1 VHIGYAC
8 LTIGVPH
15 TRQKSCT
22 LKNADEANLT
32 AIIEHN
38 LKALENI
45 IDYNISQNIR
55 LFRISSDLIP
65 FGSSPVNR
73 LDWWQLFDGRFKT
86 IGRKIKAGGLRVSMH
101 PGQYTVLNSSDADVV
116 TRAVQDLNYHA
127 RVLNSLGVNAEHKIV
142 LHIGGVYRDKEH
154 AIRRFVDQYRQ
165 LEDAVKER
173 LVIENDDKAYSIA
186 EVLAIGTQL
195 QIPVVFDN
203 LHHALNPGD
212 QPENDLFWIQ
222 ACGSTWQTKD
232 GVQKIH
238 YSQQDPLKR
247 SGSHSSSIRLDEFLS
262 FYESLGSHDSDIML
276 EVKDKNLSA
285 VKCLNCTTSTTV
297 KLKIKALEV
306 EWSRYK
312 YNVLENDQKA
322 YLEIRRLLNNRES
335 FTPLAFY
342 HILEEALQ
350 NEPSIGNANNA
361 ALHVWGYFKDSAT
374 DQEKARF
381 FQYLED
387 FNQGQAALRRVKRY
401 LYKLAVKYQR
411 DYLLASYY
419 FVL

>member
-127 RVLNSLGVNAEHKIV
+127 RAEQF
-142 LHIGGVYRDKEH
+142 GR
-154 AIRRFVDQYRQ
+154 
-165 LEDAVKER
+165 
-173 LVIENDDKAYSIA
+173 
-186 EVLAIGTQL
+186 
-195 QIPVVFDN
+195 
-203 LHHALNPGD
+203 
-212 QPENDLFWIQ
+212 
-222 ACGSTWQTKD
+222 
-232 GVQKIH
+232 
-238 YSQQDPLKR
+238 
-247 SGSHSSSIRLDEFLS
+247 
-262 FYESLGSHDSDIML
+262 
-276 EVKDKNLSA
+276 
-285 VKCLNCTTSTTV
+285 
-297 KLKIKALEV
+297 
-306 EWSRYK
+306 
-312 YNVLENDQKA
+312 
-322 YLEIRRLLNNRES
+322 
-335 FTPLAFY
+335 
-342 HILEEALQ
+342 
-350 NEPSIGNANNA
+350 
-361 ALHVWGYFKDSAT
+361 
-374 DQEKARF
+374 
-381 FQYLED
+381 
-387 FNQGQAALRRVKRY
+387 
-401 LYKLAVKYQR
+401 
-411 DYLLASYY
+411 
-419 FVL
+419 